1 MIYWP
6 HSIRQWGQ
14 FPYRFNHG
22 KKGTHS
28 ATLIN
33 YGPRNPENSFM
44 AQTFQQIKKQIE
56 DLEKRAAERRRIE
69 LSSVIKRTREAIATW
84 QLTPQDLFD
93 DLRGTAKA
101 KPTKT
106 GSTRSS
112 GTKYA
117 NGNGGTWGGIG
128 KRPRWLSEA
137 LAAGARMSDFLVKE
151 PASQSGPAP
160 EPAAARSKRVVSAR
174 RQAGGAPT
182 RSAAAKVATKAR
194 YSDGKGQS
202 WSGRGPKPKWVK
214 SALAA
219 GKSLEELAT

>member
-1 MIYWP
+1 
-6 HSIRQWGQ
+6 
-14 FPYRFNHG
+14 
-22 KKGTHS
+22 
-28 ATLIN
+28 
-33 YGPRNPENSFM
+33 M

-69 LSSVIKRTREAIATW
+69 LSSVIKQTRETIATW
-84 QLTPQDLFD
+84 ELTPQDLFD

-106 GSTRSS
+106 GPPRSS

-137 LAAGARMSDFLVKE
+137 LAE
-151 PASQSGPAP
+151 PASHSEPAP
-160 EPAAARSKRVVSAR
+160 APAAAPGKRAASAR
-174 RQAGGAPT
+174 RRAGGAPT

-202 WSGRGPKPKWVK
+202 WSGRGPKPKWIK

-219 GKSLEELAT
+219 GKRLEELAA

>member
-1 MIYWP
+1 
-6 HSIRQWGQ
+6 
-14 FPYRFNHG
+14 
-22 KKGTHS
+22 
-28 ATLIN
+28 
-33 YGPRNPENSFM
+33 M

-69 LSSVIKRTREAIATW
+69 LSSVIKQTRETIATW
-84 QLTPQDLFD
+84 ELTPQDLFD

-106 GSTRSS
+106 GPPRSS

-137 LAAGARMSDFLVKE
+137 LASGAQMSDFLVKE
-151 PASQSGPAP
+151 PASHSEPAP
-160 EPAAARSKRVVSAR
+160 APAAAPGKRAASAR
-174 RQAGGAPT
+174 RRAGGAPT

-202 WSGRGPKPKWVK
+202 WSGRGPKPKWIK

-219 GKSLEELAT
+219 GKRLEELAA